1 MYCSYS
7 SGRFSPRSFAWCL
20 GILIGLSGCA
30 RQQTKPQPERI
41 ALLRFENLGQDPS
54 ADWIGRAIPLILETK
69 LAAPPAVTVI
79 PSAQLHTLDRS
90 MGVHPV
96 SVPGVS
102 AERTA
107 ALVAGANRIAY
118 GEYSERAGRLY
129 ATLTVEDP
137 QAQKIV
143 ETAKVSVPAGD
154 AIGAAAGLA
163 RQFVSNPPAFA
174 TSNTQA
180 IRAYSQAIES
190 NDIRKTA
197 AYLEQ
202 AIAADP
208 DFGPAY
214 RTLAQLDIQ
223 RQDRDGAL
231 AVLDRGVARSGMVPA
246 ERARIQL
253 EAATIRNDTAAKQ
266 QALTA
271 LTKLEPG
278 SASVWQELAATA
290 MTRHDYATSTD
301 AYRRALQIEPASTN
315 LLNEFGYAAVYA
327 GHLDEGLASVRK
339 YQSRAPNDVNALDSL
354 GDLYL
359 IANRYSD
366 AEGFYRQALKKD
378 PNFRNNCELFKAAMA
393 RAMMGDLPA
402 ADELAKQYATA
413 RAQAHDPAAAL
424 YYPQWLALTSRRKE
438 GLAGLE
444 AYARTAESRKDNLM
458 ASRAYASLAIW
469 KLIFGDRE
477 GAQAMVAK
485 AIPLAVPASSGS
497 IAIARFLAQPSAS
510 ADEWRARAERFV
522 PNPAQSL
529 VRDEMLAYALVL
541 DRQLT
546 AAKAPLQRLYDAT
559 GTASFEGMPVLLAWS
574 NVETGDTAAAA
585 QLLANT
591 PVPPIAGV
599 TPFLPLWFPRIFDL
613 RAKVAEK
620 AGRQSEATQ
629 NRDLFHKLSGN

>member
-1 MYCSYS
+1 MFCSYF

-20 GILIGLSGCA
+20 GILVGLSGCA
-30 RQQTKPQPERI
+30 RQQARQEAKSQPERI

-69 LAAPPAVTVI
+69 LSAPPAVTVI
-79 PSAQLHTLDRS
+79 PSAQLHTLDRG
-90 MGVHPV
+90 MGIRPV
-96 SVPGVS
+96 SAPGVS

-118 GEYSERAGRLY
+118 GDYSERAGRLY

-137 QAQKIV
+137 QTQKIV
-143 ETAKVSVPAGD
+143 KTARVSVAAGD
-154 AIGAAAGLA
+154 AMGAAEGLA
-163 RQFVSNPPAFA
+163 RQFGSNPPAFG
-174 TSNTQA
+174 TSNAQA
-180 IRAYSQAIES
+180 LRAYSQALES
-190 NDIRKTA
+190 NDIGKTA

-202 AIAADP
+202 VIAADP
-208 DFGPAY
+208 DFGPPY
-214 RTLAQLDIQ
+214 RYLAQLDVQ
-223 RQDRDGAL
+223 RRDRDGAL
-231 AVLDRGVARSGMVPA
+231 AVLDRGLARGGLVPA

-253 EAATIRNDTAAKQ
+253 EAATIRNDTAARQ

-278 SASVWQELAATA
+278 GASVWQDLAATA
-290 MTRHDYATSTD
+290 MTRHDYATAMD
-301 AYRRALQIEPASTN
+301 AYRRALEIEPANTN
-315 LLNEFGYAAVYA
+315 LLNEFGYAAAYA
-327 GHLDEGLASVRK
+327 GHLDDGLAAVRK
-339 YQSRAPNDVNALDSL
+339 YQSLAPNDVNALDST

-366 AEGFYRQALKKD
+366 AEGFYRQGLKKD

-393 RAMMGDLPA
+393 RAMMGDLSA

-424 YYPQWLALTSRRKE
+424 LYSQWLALTGRRKE

-444 AYARTAESRKDNLM
+444 AFARTAESRKDNLM

-469 KLIFGDRE
+469 SLIFGDRA
-477 GAQAMVAK
+477 GAQTMVAK
-485 AIPLAVPASSGS
+485 AIPLAVPASAGS

-529 VRDEMLAYALVL
+529 VRD
-541 DRQLT
+541 
-546 AAKAPLQRLYDAT
+546 
-559 GTASFEGMPVLLAWS
+559 
-574 NVETGDTAAAA
+574 
-585 QLLANT
+585 
-591 PVPPIAGV
+591 
-599 TPFLPLWFPRIFDL
+599 
-613 RAKVAEK
+613 
-620 AGRQSEATQ
+620 
-629 NRDLFHKLSGN
+629 